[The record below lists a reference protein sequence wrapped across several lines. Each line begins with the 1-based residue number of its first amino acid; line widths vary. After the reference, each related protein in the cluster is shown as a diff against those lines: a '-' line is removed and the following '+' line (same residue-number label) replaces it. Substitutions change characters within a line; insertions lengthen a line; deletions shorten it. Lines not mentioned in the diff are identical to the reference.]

1 MYDLSRSCW
10 AVLEGL
16 GASEYTRLGTQSSS
30 FSIIFLIMS
39 SSHNIFDL
47 LKKRKTFGK
56 RPPNENVLPFFHFSK
71 MLTVLACVIGTSL
84 VYHWRPLK
92 R

>member
-16 GASEYTRLGTQSSS
+16 GASEYTRLGTYSSS
-30 FSIIFLIMS
+30 FSIISLIMS

-56 RPPNENVLPFFHFSK
+56 RPPTTDVLPFFHFSK
-71 MLTVLACVIGTSL
+71 MLPDLACVCATSL
-84 VYHWRPLK
+84 VYQYGP
-92 R
+92 